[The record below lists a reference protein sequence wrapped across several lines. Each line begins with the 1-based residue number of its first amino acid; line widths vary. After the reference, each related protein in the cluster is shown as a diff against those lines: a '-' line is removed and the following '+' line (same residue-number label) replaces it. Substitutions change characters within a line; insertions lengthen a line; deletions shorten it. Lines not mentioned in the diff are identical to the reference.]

1 MAIYYAK
8 EKNDREVLYN
18 AAAKWKKECLLN
30 DGSLIWDGEA
40 IWTDNNMNRFRH
52 IFIENP
58 DVSGD
63 NFDSKLK
70 KQLENET
77 DDVYKLAIEFM
88 YIYFLFPYSRSISFK
103 TKIKKLEMIAAW
115 KGIEMDSSLL
125 IFEGLRGGLGATGT
139 FYNTNKYLEI
149 SFLFLLVEELKKLPQ
164 ETRNNILS
172 NRIELKKLADR
183 KRKELGKRV
192 QMQHIALHLLLP
204 EEFERIA
211 SWGHKG
217 QITKTYADLVNNDS
231 IVDMDEKLFIIRER
245 LQEEY
250 GSEIDFY
257 ETSEIHNKWRT
268 KITKNEPSLTV
279 KEPEDGSLI
288 PTPDDYSLSVDFD
301 VIPTQESLI
310 FEKPAILLDQVMTA
324 LRNGKHIIFTGPP
337 GTGKSK
343 LASMICKIYNVEPV
357 MVTASSNWSTFE
369 TIGGYRPDK
378 ESHLYFKEGIFLES
392 VRDKETKHP
401 KNNWLIIDEINR
413 ADIDKAFGPLFSV
426 LAGDEVTLPF
436 QSENG
441 KSILLKPQ
449 GDLESVETDEHI
461 YTVPKDWRIIATMN
475 TLDKASLYEM
485 SYAFMRRFAFIP
497 VGIPKNITSE
507 LVEQYLNVWK
517 MPTYP
522 NVDILTDIWK
532 LINDYRKIGPAI
544 IQDIAK
550 HTQEND
556 DFTSAIILYVLP
568 QFEGILTTQIQ
579 EFISRVSKETD
590 AIIVQDYLEDFL
602 QNFFDA
608 GTF

>member
-8 EKNDREVLYN
+8 EKNDRGFLYN
-18 AAAKWKKECLLN
+18 AAAKWRNECLLD

-77 DDVYKLAIEFM
+77 DDVYKLAIELM
-88 YIYFLFPYSRSISFK
+88 YVYFLFPYSRSISFK

-115 KGIEMDSSLL
+115 KGIEMDSTLP
-125 IFEGLRGGLGATGT
+125 IFEGLSDGLGATGT

-164 ETRNNILS
+164 EARNNILS
-172 NRIELKKLADR
+172 SRIELKKLADR

-192 QMQHIALHLLLP
+192 QMQHIVLHLLLP

-217 QITKTYADLVNNDS
+217 KITKTYAHLITDES
-231 IVDMDEKLFIIRER
+231 ITDMDEQLFIIREK
-245 LQEEY
+245 LEGKNGDQF
-250 GSEIDFY
+250 DFY
-257 ETSEIHNKWRT
+257 ETPGIRKEWNAEEK
-268 KITKNEPSLTV
+268 KKNGLEE
-279 KEPEDGSLI
+279 KEDHQDLLPAS
-288 PTPDDYSLSVDFD
+288 DDEKLSVDFD
-301 VIPTQESLI
+301 VIPTQDGLV
-310 FEKPAILLDQVMTA
+310 FDNLDILLDQIQTA
-324 LRNGKHIIFTGPP
+324 LRNGKHIILTGPP

-343 LASMICKIYNVEPV
+343 LASKVCEIYNTEPM

-369 TIGGYRPDK
+369 TIGGYRPDRNGN
-378 ESHLYFKEGIFLES
+378 LYFHEGIFLDS
-392 VRDKETKHP
+392 IRDKQTNRTANK
-401 KNNWLIIDEINR
+401 WLIIDEINR

-449 GDLESVETDEHI
+449 GDLESVETDKHI

-497 VGIPKNITSE
+497 VGIPKHITSE

-568 QFEGILTTQIQ
+568 QFEGIPTTQIQ

-602 QNFFDA
+602 QNFFDV